1 MAYGS
6 MTMEERL
13 KEHIK
18 EYSLENLLDLSL
30 VKACFED
37 ISKVLG
43 IELLLTQRHGETAVE
58 VGNFAGFEPDV
69 VNDPGRKLRVFNR
82 TIGHLY
88 VKMDQASD
96 QELAERIVE
105 HMMLQ
110 YEALAC
116 DHYRYRETAVY
127 ADELEE
133 AMEQEAYRIKRGEH
147 EDALTGLLNKTYMKG
162 RLLEMQETAPAA
174 VICANINDW
183 KFVYDHFGNEESDR
197 LIKTVAGLIRKEAK
211 EEYLIGRVDG
221 DVFEIVIPTPEDG
234 EAEAFC
240 DRIQQACTNYEDPY
254 LAPSLAIG
262 LVYRTNVE
270 ESFDKCYSDA
280 EYEMCY
286 NKLDVKHA
294 DGYKERLE
302 HGLK

>member
-1 MAYGS
+1 M
-6 MTMEERL
+6 
-13 KEHIK
+13 
-18 EYSLENLLDLSL
+18 
-30 VKACFED
+30 
-37 ISKVLG
+37 
-43 IELLLTQRHGETAVE
+43 
-58 VGNFAGFEPDV
+58 
-69 VNDPGRKLRVFNR
+69 
-82 TIGHLY
+82 
-88 VKMDQASD
+88 
-96 QELAERIVE
+96 
-105 HMMLQ
+105 
-110 YEALAC
+110 
-116 DHYRYRETAVY
+116 
-127 ADELEE
+127 
-133 AMEQEAYRIKRGEH
+133 
-147 EDALTGLLNKTYMKG
+147 
-162 RLLEMQETAPAA
+162 
-174 VICANINDW
+174 ICANINDW

-211 EEYLIGRVDG
+211 EEYLIGRV
-221 DVFEIVIPTPEDG
+221 DG

>member
-1 MAYGS
+1 
-6 MTMEERL
+6 MT
-13 KEHIK
+13 
-18 EYSLENLLDLSL
+18 
-30 VKACFED
+30 
-37 ISKVLG
+37 ISA
-43 IELLLTQRHGETAVE
+43 TR
-58 VGNFAGFEPDV
+58 
-69 VNDPGRKLRVFNR
+69 
-82 TIGHLY
+82 
-88 VKMDQASD
+88 
-96 QELAERIVE
+96 
-105 HMMLQ
+105 
-110 YEALAC
+110 
-116 DHYRYRETAVY
+116 RE
-127 ADELEE
+127 
-133 AMEQEAYRIKRGEH
+133 
-147 EDALTGLLNKTYMKG
+147 
-162 RLLEMQETAPAA
+162 
-174 VICANINDW
+174 
-183 KFVYDHFGNEESDR
+183 
-197 LIKTVAGLIRKEAK
+197 TVAGLIRKEAK

>member
-1 MAYGS
+1 
-6 MTMEERL
+6 
-13 KEHIK
+13 
-18 EYSLENLLDLSL
+18 
-30 VKACFED
+30 
-37 ISKVLG
+37 
-43 IELLLTQRHGETAVE
+43 
-58 VGNFAGFEPDV
+58 
-69 VNDPGRKLRVFNR
+69 
-82 TIGHLY
+82 
-88 VKMDQASD
+88 
-96 QELAERIVE
+96 
-105 HMMLQ
+105 
-110 YEALAC
+110 
-116 DHYRYRETAVY
+116 
-127 ADELEE
+127 
-133 AMEQEAYRIKRGEH
+133 MEQEAYRIKRGEH

-294 DGYKERLE
+294 DGYKKRLE

>member
-1 MAYGS
+1 MMAPSGKFW
-6 MTMEERL
+6 MA
-13 KEHIK
+13 I
-18 EYSLENLLDLSL
+18 
-30 VKACFED
+30 
-37 ISKVLG
+37 
-43 IELLLTQRHGETAVE
+43 
-58 VGNFAGFEPDV
+58 P
-69 VNDPGRKLRVFNR
+69 
-82 TIGHLY
+82 
-88 VKMDQASD
+88 
-96 QELAERIVE
+96 
-105 HMMLQ
+105 
-110 YEALAC
+110 
-116 DHYRYRETAVY
+116 RESA
-127 ADELEE
+127 
-133 AMEQEAYRIKRGEH
+133 
-147 EDALTGLLNKTYMKG
+147 N
-162 RLLEMQETAPAA
+162 APAA
-174 VICANINDW
+174 VICANIKDW

>member
-1 MAYGS
+1 M
-6 MTMEERL
+6 
-13 KEHIK
+13 
-18 EYSLENLLDLSL
+18 
-30 VKACFED
+30 
-37 ISKVLG
+37 
-43 IELLLTQRHGETAVE
+43 
-58 VGNFAGFEPDV
+58 
-69 VNDPGRKLRVFNR
+69 
-82 TIGHLY
+82 
-88 VKMDQASD
+88 
-96 QELAERIVE
+96 
-105 HMMLQ
+105 
-110 YEALAC
+110 
-116 DHYRYRETAVY
+116 
-127 ADELEE
+127 
-133 AMEQEAYRIKRGEH
+133 
-147 EDALTGLLNKTYMKG
+147 
-162 RLLEMQETAPAA
+162 
-174 VICANINDW
+174 
-183 KFVYDHFGNEESDR
+183 
-197 LIKTVAGLIRKEAK
+197 
-211 EEYLIGRVDG
+211 IGRVDG

>member
-1 MAYGS
+1 MRLALPARPYYAGILQQHERGGNEVSREYGQQ
-6 MTMEERL
+6 RAQ
-13 KEHIK
+13 I
-18 EYSLENLLDLSL
+18 NL
-30 VKACFED
+30 
-37 ISKVLG
+37 
-43 IELLLTQRHGETAVE
+43 H
-58 VGNFAGFEPDV
+58 FAD
-69 VNDPGRKLRVFNR
+69 
-82 TIGHLY
+82 
-88 VKMDQASD
+88 
-96 QELAERIVE
+96 
-105 HMMLQ
+105 
-110 YEALAC
+110 
-116 DHYRYRETAVY
+116 
-127 ADELEE
+127 DE
-133 AMEQEAYRIKRGEH
+133 RGEH

>member
-1 MAYGS
+1 
-6 MTMEERL
+6 
-13 KEHIK
+13 
-18 EYSLENLLDLSL
+18 
-30 VKACFED
+30 
-37 ISKVLG
+37 
-43 IELLLTQRHGETAVE
+43 
-58 VGNFAGFEPDV
+58 
-69 VNDPGRKLRVFNR
+69 
-82 TIGHLY
+82 
-88 VKMDQASD
+88 
-96 QELAERIVE
+96 
-105 HMMLQ
+105 
-110 YEALAC
+110 
-116 DHYRYRETAVY
+116 
-127 ADELEE
+127 
-133 AMEQEAYRIKRGEH
+133 
-147 EDALTGLLNKTYMKG
+147 
-162 RLLEMQETAPAA
+162 MQETAPAA

-240 DRIQQACTNYEDPY
+240 DRIQQTCTNYEDPY